1 MSSLVGLEKVHR
13 DTIEVKI
20 QAVSASSLCDSGR
33 TDETLF
39 CHGGRRRGRGV
50 CDNAAT
56 VTGLTMRPWFFNMLL
71 CCSLAACTPQAG
83 LLMSLLPD
91 GTVPILLSNLGRVD
105 ESNRK
110 RLEDFERRGDWNGL
124 SRFADDNLAKDP
136 SNADWWLVA
145 GYAYSRV
152 GQHQR
157 ATECYGEAVR
167 LAPEEATGW
176 NLLAQSYRATGQPQR
191 AIGTLNMALLAVRDS
206 PATFYLLGESYSDI
220 GRFDLAS
227 VAYQEAVKIEN
238 GFAEAWFGLGRAYV
252 RLGRSAE
259 AGEVVTV
266 LERLN
271 PPLARELAA
280 ALSQRK

>member
-1 MSSLVGLEKVHR
+1 
-13 DTIEVKI
+13 
-20 QAVSASSLCDSGR
+20 
-33 TDETLF
+33 
-39 CHGGRRRGRGV
+39 
-50 CDNAAT
+50 
-56 VTGLTMRPWFFNMLL
+56 MRPWFLNILF

-91 GTVPILLSNLGRVD
+91 GTVPILLSNLARVN
-105 ESNRK
+105 EANRQ

-124 SRFADDNLAKDP
+124 ARFAEENLARDK

-145 GYAYSRV
+145 GYAYSRL

-157 ATECYGEAVR
+157 ATERYDEAVR
-167 LAPEEATGW
+167 LAPEEAIGW
-176 NLLAQSYRATGQPQR
+176 NLLAQSYRATGQAQR
-191 AIGTLNMALLAVRDS
+191 AISTLNNALLALRDA
-206 PATFYLLGESYSDI
+206 PVTFYLLGESYSDI

-227 VAYQEAVKIEN
+227 VAYQEALKIDSD
-238 GFAEAWFGLGRAYV
+238 FAEAWFGMGRSYL

-259 AGEVVTV
+259 AGEIVIV

-271 PPLARELAA
+271 PRLAKELAA

>member
-1 MSSLVGLEKVHR
+1 M
-13 DTIEVKI
+13 
-20 QAVSASSLCDSGR
+20 
-33 TDETLF
+33 
-39 CHGGRRRGRGV
+39 
-50 CDNAAT
+50 CDNPAT
-56 VTGLTMRPWFFNMLL
+56 FICLIMQHWFFKLL
-71 CCSLAACTPQAG
+71 VCCSLAACTPQAG

-91 GTVPILLSNLGRVD
+91 GTVPILLSHLERVD
-105 ESNRK
+105 DSNRR

-124 SRFADDNLAKDP
+124 ASFAEENLARDK

-145 GYAYSRV
+145 GYAHSRL

-157 ATECYGEAVR
+157 ATEYYGEAVR

-191 AIGTLNMALLAVRDS
+191 AINTLNNALLAIRDA
-206 PATFYLLGESYSDI
+206 PVTFYLLGESYGDI

-227 VAYQEAVKIEN
+227 GAYQEALKIDS
-238 GFAEAWFGLGRAYV
+238 GFAEAWFGMGRAYV

-280 ALSQRK
+280 ALSQSK